1 MALPLPKRRTRSL
14 CQSISQLLESPAV
27 HLNDYRARFE
37 EQLLCSPGPQGEA
50 MDASAG
56 IQSAGTRKI
65 LQLMLEI
72 KRSEAWLACRAHAQA
87 NRIW

>member
-1 MALPLPKRRTRSL
+1 MALPYQKDAHGLSANLYRSFVSPAAHLYARR
-14 CQSISQLLESPAV
+14 SQLG
-27 HLNDYRARFE
+27 

-50 MDASAG
+50 MNGSAG

-72 KRSEAWLACRAHAQA
+72 KRSEAWLACRAHALA